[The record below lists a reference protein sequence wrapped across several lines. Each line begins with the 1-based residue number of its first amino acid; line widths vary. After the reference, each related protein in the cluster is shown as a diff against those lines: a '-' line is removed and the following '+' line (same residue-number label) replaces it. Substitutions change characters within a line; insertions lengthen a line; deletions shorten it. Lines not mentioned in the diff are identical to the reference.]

1 MKVILIG
8 ASGMIGQC
16 ALRECLRDPDV
27 TEVLTVVRRP
37 LDASEPKVRELVLA
51 DLNSIGNVMGA
62 LGQYDA
68 CLFCAGVSSLG
79 MSEEEYRRVTYDLT
93 LNVAKVLVQRYP
105 AMTFVYVSGKS
116 TDGTEKGSVMWA
128 RVKGATENALLALPF
143 RGAAMFRPGYIHPA
157 KGIRSR
163 TRLYQLGITIA
174 RPLYPLLKLLA
185 PKSVT
190 TSDILGRAMLRAA
203 KSSEKRVLEVPDINA
218 LGNAA

>member
-1 MKVILIG
+1 MKVIIIG
-8 ASGMIGQC
+8 ASGMVGQC

-37 LDASEPKVRELVLA
+37 LGANEGKVRELVLA
-51 DLNSIGNVMGA
+51 DMNSIGDVMGA
-62 LGQYDA
+62 IGDYDT

-79 MSEEEYRRVTYDLT
+79 MSEVDYRRVTYDLT
-93 LNVAKVLVQRYP
+93 LNVAKALLQRYP

-128 RVKGATENALLALPF
+128 RVKGATENALLAMPF

-203 KSSEKRVLEVPDINA
+203 KGAEKRVLEVPDINA
-218 LGNAA
+218 LGAVA